1 MENEGIVEQF
11 DVIEQKVGRL
21 IAASQSLEAKN
32 QELRKKIDSLENELQ
47 GKINSEKSYVEE
59 RDLIR
64 SKIDNLLVRLAEM
77 TDAV

>member
-1 MENEGIVEQF
+1 LENEGIVGQF

-21 IAASQSLEAKN
+21 IEASRSLEAMN

-77 TDAV
+77 TDAA

>member
-1 MENEGIVEQF
+1 LENEGIVQQF
-11 DVIEQKVGRL
+11 DEIEQKVGRL
-21 IAASQSLEAKN
+21 IAASRSLEVSN

-47 GKINSEKSYVEE
+47 GKINSEKSYIEE

-77 TDAV
+77 TDAA

>member
-1 MENEGIVEQF
+1 MENEGIVRQF
-11 DVIEQKVGRL
+11 DEIEQKVGRL
-21 IAASQSLEAKN
+21 ITTSRSLEAMN
-32 QELRKKIDSLENELQ
+32 QELRKKVDSLENELQ
-47 GKINSEKSYVEE
+47 GKVNSEKSYVEE

>member
-1 MENEGIVEQF
+1 MENEGIVGQF

-21 IAASQSLEAKN
+21 IEASRSLEAMN

-77 TDAV
+77 TDAA